1 MTYPPELL
9 GKHGLIYKNELLVF
23 IDCVVSL
30 WS

>member
-9 GKHGLIYKNELLVF
+9 GKHGLIYKIELLVF

-30 WS
+30 WL